1 MKESKKK
8 CLSQKL
14 RDKIKNRRN
23 DLHFKVINFIVKNFN
38 SVLFGDLSVKGVVET
53 KLGKKS
59 KRVLHSLNLFRFKE
73 RLKEK
78 CLLYDVEFKEINEYM
93 TSKMCSLCGHIK
105 KDLGLNKVF
114 DCNKCNQKI
123 NRELAAV
130 LRKSAYAFS
139 SIMGGKDYVEEEA
152 FNGFKDELTDYSK
165 YRGVFM

>member
-1 MKESKKK
+1 M
-8 CLSQKL
+8 
-14 RDKIKNRRN
+14 
-23 DLHFKVINFIVKNFN
+23 
-38 SVLFGDLSVKGVVET
+38 
-53 KLGKKS
+53 
-59 KRVLHSLNLFRFKE
+59 
-73 RLKEK
+73 
-78 CLLYDVEFKEINEYM
+78 
-93 TSKMCSLCGHIK
+93 
-105 KDLGLNKVF
+105 NKVF